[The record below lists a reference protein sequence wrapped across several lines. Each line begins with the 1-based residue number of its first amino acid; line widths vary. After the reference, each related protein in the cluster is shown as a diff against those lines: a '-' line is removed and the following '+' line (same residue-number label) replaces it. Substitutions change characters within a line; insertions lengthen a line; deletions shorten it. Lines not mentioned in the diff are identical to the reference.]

1 MSRIITKMADCVKE
15 VDKRVFYTTESKV
28 HEFRGMVG
36 GDTFDWSRRDDCCNV
51 ISMCLYIVN
60 NDNVDILLQSLRKY
74 LLSIE
79 RSLKN
84 IQVNLPLWVVRLY
97 FGSSVN
103 AAIEKIKKIKRE
115 RPELDD
121 KIIAE
126 VDKII
131 AAYEFIISHAQVE
144 LYVIDEESLTYG
156 IEEIR
161 TARFAPLYDKRV
173 NVCIVREADG
183 TVTNLDCHNIDFFLH
198 SSRHLFYLPNYGKI
212 NCFKTYVNDFG
223 VDEHPYLF
231 SGYSGWLVFY
241 KSVLRRDFF
250 ASHQNVY
257 DLLAGL
263 FGTKLKLTSEF
274 YANTF
279 ETLKNKIS
287 ELEPL
292 ELEPLELEPLP
303 DSKDVLLPLI
313 YSKIVIPDRG
323 TFYLSYVDFISQF
336 KNFDFTNMLNLG
348 FDEILLLDLFKDIIS
363 VPVLAGSSVKD
374 ILLLDRKIYVSQIP
388 ITSVTHHKLQQIKGL
403 VIGDDI
409 LTIDFGKYDRRT
421 SVGNVVTNLLE
432 DTIDIPTVNK
442 HKHIEK
448 TSQFLFDIFNLLY
461 FIDGLLR
468 NINRDKPAF
477 DIQVNY
483 TLSDRN
489 DVYKSSILLNT
500 PYDPKYDRF
509 YDFTEISSGGK
520 RCKKYKSYKFK
531 IKVSRKKRRLQT
543 KKRKNRYKNTPNK
556 R

>member
-1 MSRIITKMADCVKE
+1 MACVKK
-15 VDKRVFYTTESKV
+15 VDNPAFYTTESKV

-36 GDTFDWSRRDDCCNV
+36 GDTFDWSQRDDCCNV

-121 KIIAE
+121 KIIA
-126 VDKII
+126 
-131 AAYEFIISHAQVE
+131 AYEFIISHAQVE
-144 LYVIDEESLTYG
+144 LYVINEETLTYG

-263 FGTKLKLTSEF
+263 FGTKLKLKRDF
-274 YANTF
+274 YNETF
-279 ETLKNKIS
+279 ETLKKQIS
-287 ELEPL
+287 ELEPPTL
-292 ELEPLELEPLP
+292 SQ
-303 DSKDVLLPLI
+303 SKAVLLPHI
-313 YSKIVIPDRG
+313 YSKIVIPHRG

-363 VPVLAGSSVKD
+363 VPLLADSLVEDS
-374 ILLLDRKIYVSQIP
+374 LLDRKIPVSQIP
-388 ITSVTHHKLQQIKGL
+388 ITPDSATHHKLQQIKGL

-409 LTIDFGKYDRRT
+409 LTIDFGKYGRPTT
-421 SVGNVVTNLLE
+421 SVGTVVTNLLN

-448 TSQFLFDIFNLLY
+448 TSQFPFDIFNLLY

>member
-1 MSRIITKMADCVKE
+1 MACVKE
-15 VDKRVFYTTESKV
+15 VDKRAFYTTKSEV
-28 HEFRGMVG
+28 HKFRGMVG
-36 GDTFDWSRRDDCCNV
+36 GDTFDWSQRDHCCNV

-97 FGSSVN
+97 FGSSVKAN
-103 AAIEKIKKIKRE
+103 IEKIKKIKRE

-131 AAYEFIISHAQVE
+131 AAYEFIISHTQVE
-144 LYVIDEESLTYG
+144 LYVINEETLTYG

-161 TARFAPLYDKRV
+161 TARFAPLYDKQV

-198 SSRHLFYLPNYGKI
+198 SPRHLFYLPNYGKI
-212 NCFKTYVNDFG
+212 NCFETYVNDVG
-223 VDEHPYLF
+223 GYEHPYLF

-274 YANTF
+274 YD
-279 ETLKNKIS
+279 ETLKTLKKQIS
-287 ELEPL
+287 ELEPPTL
-292 ELEPLELEPLP
+292 SE
-303 DSKDVLLPLI
+303 SKDVLLPRI
-313 YSKIVIPDRG
+313 YSKIVIPHRG
-323 TFYLSYVDFISQF
+323 TLYLSYVDFISQF
-336 KNFDFTNMLNLG
+336 KSLNFTKMLKIG

-363 VPVLAGSSVKD
+363 VPLSPDSLVEHKP
-374 ILLLDRKIYVSQIP
+374 DREITVSQIS
-388 ITSVTHHKLQQIKGL
+388 ITPDSVTDHKLQQIKRL

-409 LTIDFGKYDRRT
+409 HIIDFRSYDLRT
-421 SVGNVVTNLLE
+421 VVSSVVSRLLV
-432 DTIDIPTVNK
+432 DIIDISTVNE
-442 HKHIEK
+442 HIQT
-448 TSQFLFDIFNLLY
+448 TSQFSCNIFNLLY

-468 NINRDKPAF
+468 NINRGIPAF
-477 DIQVNY
+477 DIRVEVTDSNGI
-483 TLSDRN
+483 N
-489 DVYKSSILLNT
+489 IVYKSSILLNT

>member
-1 MSRIITKMADCVKE
+1 MARVKE
-15 VDKRVFYTTESKV
+15 VDNPAAFYTTVSTV
-28 HEFRGMVG
+28 HEFQHMIG
-36 GDTFDWSRRDDCCNV
+36 GDTFDWSQRHDCCNV

-103 AAIEKIKKIKRE
+103 ASIEKIKKIKRE
-115 RPELDD
+115 RPELED

-144 LYVIDEESLTYG
+144 LYVINEERLTYG

-161 TARFAPLYDKRV
+161 TARFAPLYDNRV

-198 SSRHLFYLPNYGKI
+198 SPHHLFYLPNYGKI
-212 NCFKTYVNDFG
+212 NCFETYVNDVG
-223 VDEHPYLF
+223 GNEHPYLF
-231 SGYSGWLVFY
+231 SGYSGWLGFY

-263 FGTKLKLTSEF
+263 FGTKLKLTSDF
-274 YANTF
+274 YNKTF
-279 ETLKNKIS
+279 KTLKNQIS
-287 ELEPL
+287 ELETPTL
-292 ELEPLELEPLP
+292 S
-303 DSKDVLLPLI
+303 DSKAVLLPRI
-313 YSKIVIPDRG
+313 YSKIVIPHRG
-323 TFYLSYVDFISQF
+323 TSYLSYVDFISQF
-336 KNFDFTNMLNLG
+336 KNLNFTTMLNLG

-363 VPVLAGSSVKD
+363 VPLLADSLVERSSPD
-374 ILLLDRKIYVSQIP
+374 GKITVSQIS
-388 ITSVTHHKLQQIKGL
+388 ITPDSVTDQKLQEIKRL

-409 LTIDFGKYDRRT
+409 DIIDFGSYDRRT
-421 SVGNVVTNLLE
+421 VVSSVVSRLLVR
-432 DTIDIPTVNK
+432 TIDISTVNE
-442 HKHIEK
+442 HIQI
-448 TSQFLFDIFNLLY
+448 TPQFSCDIFNLLY

-468 NINRDKPAF
+468 NINRGKQAF
-477 DIQVNY
+477 DIRVEVTDSNG
-483 TLSDRN
+483 N
-489 DVYKSSILLNT
+489 NIVYKSSILLNT

-509 YDFTEISSGGK
+509 YDFNEISSGGK

>member
-1 MSRIITKMADCVKE
+1 MSRIITKMARVKE
-15 VDKRVFYTTESKV
+15 VDERVFYTTESKV
-28 HEFRGMVG
+28 HEFRGMVDG
-36 GDTFDWSRRDDCCNV
+36 KDTFNWSRRHNCCNV

-60 NDNVDILLQSLRKY
+60 NDNVDLLLQSLRKY

-103 AAIEKIKKIKRE
+103 ESIEKIQSVKASIEKIQ

-161 TARFAPLYDKRV
+161 TARFAPLYDNQV

-263 FGTKLKLTSEF
+263 FGTKLKLRSEF

-287 ELEPL
+287 

-374 ILLLDRKIYVSQIP
+374 ILLLDRKISVSQIP

-409 LTIDFGKYDRRT
+409 LTIDFGKYVRHT
-421 SVGNVVTNLLE
+421 SVGTVVTNLLE
-432 DTIDIPTVNK
+432 HRINIPTVNE
-442 HKHIEK
+442 HIQG
-448 TSQFLFDIFNLLY
+448 TSQFPFDIFNLLY

-468 NINRDKPAF
+468 NINRDIQAF
-477 DIQVNY
+477 DIQVQY
-483 TLSDRN
+483 TDSHGN
-489 DVYKSSILLNT
+489 NIVYKSSILLNT
-500 PYDPKYDRF
+500 PYDPKYDKF

>member
-1 MSRIITKMADCVKE
+1 MACVKE
-15 VDKRVFYTTESKV
+15 VDKRAFYTTKSEV
-28 HEFRGMVG
+28 HKFRGMVG
-36 GDTFDWSRRDDCCNV
+36 GDTFDWSLRDRCCNV

-60 NDNVDILLQSLRKY
+60 NDNVDLLLQSLRKY

-84 IQVNLPLWVVRLY
+84 IQVKLPLWVVRLY

-103 AAIEKIKKIKRE
+103 ESIEKIQSVKASIEKRQ

-161 TARFAPLYDKRV
+161 TARFAPLYDNQV

-183 TVTNLDCHNIDFFLH
+183 TVTNLDCHNIDFFLR
-198 SSRHLFYLPNYGKI
+198 SSHHLFYLPNYGKI
-212 NCFKTYVNDFG
+212 NCFETYVNDFG

-263 FGTKLKLTSEF
+263 FGTKLKLRSEF
-274 YANTF
+274 YDITF
-279 ETLKNKIS
+279 KTLKQQIS
-287 ELEPL
+287 ELKPPSL
-292 ELEPLELEPLP
+292 S
-303 DSKDVLLPLI
+303 DSKAVLLPDI
-313 YSKIVIPDRG
+313 YSKIVIPHRG

-374 ILLLDRKIYVSQIP
+374 ILLLDRKITVSQIS
-388 ITSVTHHKLQQIKGL
+388 ITSATHHKLQQIKGL

-409 LTIDFGKYDRRT
+409 LTIDFGKYDRHT
-421 SVGNVVTNLLE
+421 SVGTVVTNLLKHR
-432 DTIDIPTVNK
+432 INIPTVNE
-442 HKHIEK
+442 HIQG
-448 TSQFLFDIFNLLY
+448 TSQFPFDIFKLLY

-468 NINRDKPAF
+468 NINRHTPAF

-543 KKRKNRYKNTPNK
+543 KKRKNRYKNTSNK

>member
-1 MSRIITKMADCVKE
+1 MECVKK
-15 VDKRVFYTTESKV
+15 VDNLAFYTTVSTV
-28 HEFRGMVG
+28 HEFRGMDS
-36 GDTFDWSRRDDCCNV
+36 GDTFDWSQRDRCCNV

-103 AAIEKIKKIKRE
+103 ASIEKIKNIKRE
-115 RPELDD
+115 RPELED

-144 LYVIDEESLTYG
+144 LYLINEESLTYG

-161 TARFAPLYDKRV
+161 TARFAPLYDKQV

-198 SSRHLFYLPNYGKI
+198 SPRHLFYLPNYGKI
-212 NCFKTYVNDFG
+212 NCFETYVNDVG
-223 VDEHPYLF
+223 GIEHPYLF
-231 SGYSGWLVFY
+231 SGYSGWLGFY

-263 FGTKLKLTSEF
+263 FGTKLKLKGDF
-274 YANTF
+274 YNKTF
-279 ETLKNKIS
+279 ETLKKQIS
-287 ELEPL
+287 ELEPPTL
-292 ELEPLELEPLP
+292 SE
-303 DSKDVLLPLI
+303 SKAVLLPHI
-313 YSKIVIPDRG
+313 YSKIVIPPRG
-323 TFYLSYVDFISQF
+323 TSYLSYVDFISQF
-336 KNFDFTNMLNLG
+336 KNLNFTTMLNLG

-363 VPVLAGSSVKD
+363 VPLLADSLVERSS
-374 ILLLDRKIYVSQIP
+374 LDGKITVSQIS
-388 ITSVTHHKLQQIKGL
+388 ITPDSVTDQKLQEIKRL

-409 LTIDFGKYDRRT
+409 DIIDFGSYDRRT
-421 SVGNVVTNLLE
+421 VVSSVVSRLLVR
-432 DTIDIPTVNK
+432 TIDISTVNE
-442 HKHIEK
+442 HIQR
-448 TSQFLFDIFNLLY
+448 TSQFSCDIFNLLY

-468 NINRDKPAF
+468 NINRDTPAF
-477 DIQVNY
+477 DIRVEVTDSNG
-483 TLSDRN
+483 N
-489 DVYKSSILLNT
+489 NIVYKSSILLNT

>member
-1 MSRIITKMADCVKE
+1 MARVKE
-15 VDKRVFYTTESKV
+15 VDERVFYTTESKV
-28 HEFRGMVG
+28 HEFRGMVDG
-36 GDTFDWSRRDDCCNV
+36 KDTFNWSRRHNCCNV

-60 NDNVDILLQSLRKY
+60 NDNVDLLLQSLRKY

-97 FGSSVN
+97 FGSSVKAN
-103 AAIEKIKKIKRE
+103 IEKIQSVKASIEKIQRTQ
-115 RPELDD
+115 LDD

-161 TARFAPLYDKRV
+161 TARFAPLYDNQV

-292 ELEPLELEPLP
+292 P

-313 YSKIVIPDRG
+313 YSKIVIPRRG

-336 KNFDFTNMLNLG
+336 KNLKFTAMLNLG
-348 FDEILLLDLFKDIIS
+348 FDEMLLLDLFKDIIS
-363 VPVLAGSSVKD
+363 VPLLADSLVEDS
-374 ILLLDRKIYVSQIP
+374 LLDRKIPVSQIS
-388 ITSVTHHKLQQIKGL
+388 ITPDSATHHKLQQIKGL

-442 HKHIEK
+442 HKHIQG
-448 TSQFLFDIFNLLY
+448 TSQFPFDIFNLLY

>member
-1 MSRIITKMADCVKE
+1 MSRIITKMARVKE
-15 VDKRVFYTTESKV
+15 VDERVFYTTESKV
-28 HEFRGMVG
+28 HEFRGMVDG
-36 GDTFDWSRRDDCCNV
+36 KDTFNWSRRHNCCNV

-60 NDNVDILLQSLRKY
+60 NDNVDLLLQSLRKY

-97 FGSSVN
+97 FGSSVKAN
-103 AAIEKIKKIKRE
+103 IEKIQSVKASIEKIQRTQ
-115 RPELDD
+115 LDD

-161 TARFAPLYDKRV
+161 TARFAPLYDNQV

-292 ELEPLELEPLP
+292 P

-313 YSKIVIPDRG
+313 YSKIVIPRRG

-336 KNFDFTNMLNLG
+336 KNLKFTAMLNLG
-348 FDEILLLDLFKDIIS
+348 FDEMLLLDLFKDIIS
-363 VPVLAGSSVKD
+363 VPLLADSLVEDS
-374 ILLLDRKIYVSQIP
+374 LLDRKIPVSQIS
-388 ITSVTHHKLQQIKGL
+388 ITPDSATHHKLQQIKGL

-442 HKHIEK
+442 HKHIQG
-448 TSQFLFDIFNLLY
+448 TSQFPFDIFNLLY